1 MIILN
6 LKYDIYGHLN
16 GSSGSEP
23 FKSLDTLQLATSYF
37 LFFIFLYYMIFS
49 NQSKHISKLI
59 CNLINIYKKI
69 LIHPFNLKFIY

>member
-23 FKSLDTLQLATSYF
+23 FKSFDTLQLATSYF
-37 LFFIFLYYMIFS
+37 FFFWYYMVFS
-49 NQSKHISKLI
+49 NQSKHILKLI
-59 CNLINIYKKI
+59 YNLINIHKKI